1 MSQSLIDIR
10 TIYADK
16 DQRWFRTGQ
25 AKCSGWNLLRV
36 YKIENKARRVNNV
49 CRCAGSNIEA
59 ADSIARFQL
68 TPTVSST
75 RVLDAWVATNK
86 TYEHQG
92 NVRDGFVDVCSSGKR
107 NGNRKTNTAGRPVS
121 EVS

>member
-1 MSQSLIDIR
+1 MSQSLTDIR

-16 DQRWFRTGQ
+16 DRRWFRAGQ
-25 AKCSGWNLLRV
+25 AKVFCV
-36 YKIENKARRVNNV
+36 FTEIENKARRVNNV

-68 TPTVSST
+68 TPTVSTT
-75 RVLDAWVATNK
+75 RVLDVWAATNK
-86 TYEHQG
+86 AHEHQG
-92 NVRDGFVDVCSSGKR
+92 NVRNGFVDVCPSGKR
-107 NGNRKTNTAGRPVS
+107 NGNRKTNTAGRLVR